1 MSNFYLVSKLP
12 GILLLILSCI
22 LWNPISKSVTC
33 QAFIPTN
40 LPGPFFVTDFFENLL
55 SPWSHVASSG
65 TKTVETPK
73 GCITGFGTWQVVGAK
88 FCNLLAWNLFLKVI
102 LLMVEESGKLTSWG
116 KGSLSHYLQGF
127 LHPTGGWPWDFWTI
141 NSISGPFWRQNHS
154 HLGSMVDA
162 PQPPK
167 KMMMCQVK
175 AISQPSTGN
184 KVYVKVSAYVG
195 EFQYF
200 YRPPRPRNK
209 RNQLLFVGIWHWA

>member
-1 MSNFYLVSKLP
+1 MAQRPLKHQRVASQALKPDKWWAQNSGTYWH
-12 GILLLILSCI
+12 GICF
-22 LWNPISKSVTC
+22 SKSYC
-33 QAFIPTN
+33 
-40 LPGPFFVTDFFENLL
+40 
-55 SPWSHVASSG
+55 WW
-65 TKTVETPK
+65 K
-73 GCITGFGTWQVVGAK
+73 
-88 FCNLLAWNLFLKVI
+88 
-102 LLMVEESGKLTSWG
+102 ESGKLTSWG

-167 KMMMCQVK
+167 KMIMCQVK
-175 AISQPSTGN
+175 AISQPITGN